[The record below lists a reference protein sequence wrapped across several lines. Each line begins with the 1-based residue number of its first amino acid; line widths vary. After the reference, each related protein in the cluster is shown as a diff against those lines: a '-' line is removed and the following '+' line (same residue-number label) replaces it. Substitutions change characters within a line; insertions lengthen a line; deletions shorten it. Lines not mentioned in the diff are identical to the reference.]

1 MLVVA
6 GAGSGKTSVLV
17 QRISWLIREKG
28 VAPEEIL
35 ALTYTINGA
44 ARMRRGV
51 QKELGAQFDAEKLRA
66 QTFHQYC
73 NGLLTKHSKSFAALD
88 ENDLKVYLNLH
99 VEDLKLEVFS
109 KASSPGDFIGDLLAF
124 NDRCQDDL
132 VNAKD
137 YQDYVDRLVADTTLP
152 LPRVGSSKKEMPRE
166 EVLARCQEIAKV
178 YTYVTGLLK
187 SKGWGTFGNMVIEA
201 VELLHDPKI
210 LAAEQA
216 RTKFIL
222 IDEFQDSNFGQ
233 IELAQRLG
241 GEEANIFA
249 VGDPDQ
255 AIYRFRGAT
264 SAAFDEFRKRFPQT
278 KTATLSMNYRSVP
291 AVLQTAYAVIKE
303 NKMDGREP
311 LVSGRAEAAKVSGAK
326 LPEFP
331 PEIVVTPD
339 AITEAK
345 YVTDAIEQLQAETQ
359 CGWRDF
365 AVLYRQHEHRSEVV
379 AELNARGIPYQT
391 RNTDLLCA
399 PEVRDAI
406 AVLRAVR
413 RPEDAVSY
421 FRVAAMPK
429 FKLDAEEL
437 RLTLAHAKRG
447 TQMELLLREVKNG
460 KRVLD
465 ALEQAR
471 KKMSATKDALS
482 ALQLL
487 VKEFSITGSA
497 ELKMFREFV
506 AKWQEK
512 PITENPSLDSFLEY
526 LDCFISVGAKVSVNA
541 DGDEAAEIPD
551 AIQLMT
557 AHSAKGME
565 FKHVFV
571 IRANSGSFPSNGR
584 EPLFEFPWA
593 LSKSLLAAEEIPGH
607 KELHKQEERRL
618 FYVACTRAEDAL
630 GLYGKPYRKDSPN
643 PTGYLKELLA
653 DRSVKGVIRERRIND
668 SRVDIHARA
677 ETITQVAEWVASQPQ
692 QLMLEQLKLSASAID
707 CYSGCGLKYWL
718 RYVWK
723 LPEEPAAT
731 LQYGSVI
738 HNVLKGYFDAVKAGR
753 RLTKE
758 DLILAFRDQMENAH
772 VEDHYQLKLYLAQG
786 ERQLAA
792 FAESR
797 EGKPQPKVLATEKS
811 FAFELDGVLVQGRM
825 DRVDEISAGSV
836 AIQDYKTGKAKN
848 EKFAED
854 SLQLTIYALA
864 AKREG
869 MRADK
874 VSIYNLENDTVIE
887 VERSDKDLA
896 EGEREIKKAAKG
908 IREGEFAPKPSFGC
922 KWCAYASICPAK
934 EERVISIAKSVA
946 AVQ

>member
-1 MLVVA
+1 
-6 GAGSGKTSVLV
+6 
-17 QRISWLIREKG
+17 
-28 VAPEEIL
+28 
-35 ALTYTINGA
+35 
-44 ARMRRGV
+44 
-51 QKELGAQFDAEKLRA
+51 
-66 QTFHQYC
+66 
-73 NGLLTKHSKSFAALD
+73 
-88 ENDLKVYLNLH
+88 
-99 VEDLKLEVFS
+99 
-109 KASSPGDFIGDLLAF
+109 LLAF

-137 YQDYVDRLVADTTLP
+137 YREYVARLERDPTLK

-166 EVLARCQEIAKV
+166 EVLARCNEIAKV
-178 YTYVTGLLK
+178 YTYVTEMLK

-201 VELLHDPKI
+201 VELLKDPKI
-210 LAAEQA
+210 LGEERA

-233 IELAQRLG
+233 IELVQRLG

-278 KTATLSMNYRSVP
+278 QRTTLSTNYRSVP

-303 NKMDGREP
+303 NKVEGREP
-311 LVSGRAEAAKVSGAK
+311 LVSGRAEAAKVSGES
-326 LPEFP
+326 LPGFP
-331 PEIVVTPD
+331 PEVVVTPD
-339 AITEAK
+339 AVTEAK
-345 YVTDAIEQLQAETQ
+345 YVADAMVALQSETN
-359 CGWRDF
+359 CEWRDF
-365 AVLYRQHEHRSEVV
+365 AVLYRLHEHRSEVV

-406 AVLRAVR
+406 AAMRAVR

-421 FRVAAMPK
+421 FRVAAMAK

-437 RLTLAHAKRG
+437 RLALSHAKRG
-447 TQMELLLREVKNG
+447 APMELMLREVRNG

-471 KKMSATKDALS
+471 NKLAATKDAFG
-482 ALQLL
+482 ALRLL
-487 VKEFSITGSA
+487 TKEFSVAGSA
-497 ELKMFREFV
+497 ELQMFFEFV
-506 AKWQEK
+506 SKWQEK
-512 PITENPSLDSFLEY
+512 PITEAPLLDTFLEY
-526 LDCFISVGAKVSVNA
+526 LDCFIAVGAKVNVNA
-541 DGDEAAEIPD
+541 DGDESTEIPD
-551 AIQLMT
+551 AVQLMT
-557 AHSAKGME
+557 AHSAKGLE

-571 IRANSGSFPSNGR
+571 IRANSGSFPSGGR

-593 LSKSLLAAEEIPGH
+593 LSKSLLSPDEIPEH

-630 GLYGKPYRKDSPN
+630 GLYGKLHWQGKN
-643 PTGYLKELLA
+643 PTGYLKELLT
-653 DRSVKGVIRERRIND
+653 DRSVKGVIRERRVAD
-668 SRVDIHARA
+668 SRVDLHARA
-677 ETITQVAEWVASQPQ
+677 EGLTQVSEWVLHQPQ
-692 QLMLEQLKLSASAID
+692 QLALEQLRLSASAID

-718 RYVWK
+718 RHVWK
-723 LPEEPAAT
+723 LPEEPAAA

-738 HNVLKGYFDAVKAGR
+738 HNVLRGYYDAVKAGR
-753 RLTKE
+753 TLSKD
-758 DLILAFRDQMENAH
+758 DLIGAFRDMMQNAH
-772 VEDHYQLKLYLAQG
+772 LEDQYQLKLYLAQG

-797 EGKPQPKVLATEKS
+797 EGKQQPKVLATEDPFK
-811 FAFELDGVLVQGRM
+811 FELDGVIVQGRM
-825 DRVDEISAGSV
+825 DRVDEVSADAI
-836 AIQDYKTGKAKN
+836 AIQDYKTGKAKS

-864 AKREG
+864 AKKAG
-869 MRADK
+869 KRAAK

-896 EGEREIKKAAKG
+896 DGERAIKKAAKG
-908 IREGEFAPKPSFGC
+908 IREGEFAPKPSFAC

-934 EERVISIAKSVA
+934 EERVIAIAQASA